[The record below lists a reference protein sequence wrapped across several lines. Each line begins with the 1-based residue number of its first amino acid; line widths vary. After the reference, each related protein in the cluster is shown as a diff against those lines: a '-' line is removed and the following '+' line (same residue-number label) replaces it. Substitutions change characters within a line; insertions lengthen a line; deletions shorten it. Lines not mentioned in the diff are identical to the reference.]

1 MAAAGVPLLA
11 VTVLHAGT
19 AVAVLTAAVYLPWL
33 VIGLPTGAW
42 VDRLPVVVFATAY
55 QVFLSA
61 LVMAGELVEAD
72 AKLPQRVRRGAA
84 GLAVGA
90 VGATTLLFNA
100 ASFLASA
107 ACLLSIR
114 ANVVQHRPHGRAT
127 TVRAEISQGARF
139 IARDPYLRPL
149 SIYAAT
155 ANLAYTGSTA

>member
-90 VGATTLLFNA
+90 TTLLFNA